1 MSAFSHSNSEFW
13 NCMIIGKKMK
23 HVSEVSH
30 LPDEYLKGVLT
41 CTDSREAMVNT
52 QGIWEMAVKML
63 EVGNHPG
70 WKHLYSKY

>member
-41 CTDSREAMVNT
+41 CTASREAMVNT
-52 QGIWEMAVKML
+52 QGI
-63 EVGNHPG
+63 
-70 WKHLYSKY
+70 